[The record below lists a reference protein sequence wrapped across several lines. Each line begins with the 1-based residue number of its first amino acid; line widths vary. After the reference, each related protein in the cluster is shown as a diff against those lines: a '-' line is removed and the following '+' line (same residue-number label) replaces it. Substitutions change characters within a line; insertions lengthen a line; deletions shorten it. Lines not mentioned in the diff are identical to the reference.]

1 VTGNAATLMARSG
14 VNAPMMTGEGH
25 AITHGA
31 IISQSADEA
40 KGLSAYRISLLV
52 RFIAADGSGGVCSG
66 DLTAI
71 D

>member
-1 VTGNAATLMARSG
+1 
-14 VNAPMMTGEGH
+14 MMTGEGH

-40 KGLSAYRISLLV
+40 KRLRACRTSLLV